1 MHFPTDINLL
11 WDSARKSIELIEKL
25 IDGTENS
32 GWRKRRYWLRRI
44 KRAFNKANRRM
55 FAGGKAKEEHLLEE
69 VMQYLNIAERLSKKI
84 KASEE
89 QLKEIAEDIDH
100 KGKVY
105 KELGYFEEMLD
116 KHIDLVRRRIIFKEK
131 IPHKEKLFSLF
142 EPFTRWVN
150 KGKGGNR
157 IELGLPIA
165 VSSDQ
170 YGFFLHN
177 QVMEKEV
184 DAEIA
189 VPVAEEIIKKWPK
202 LDSLSFDKGFYSKEN
217 YLALKEKVSTLVMPK
232 RGKLNKEE
240 LHRETSKEFIR
251 LRRRHSAIESDINAL
266 EHHGLNR
273 CPDKGIDHFKR
284 YVSLGILSLNL
295 HRLGNIL
302 LEQDRKH
309 LIARKKLKA
318 A

>member
-1 MHFPTDINLL
+1 
-11 WDSARKSIELIEKL
+11 
-25 IDGTENS
+25 
-32 GWRKRRYWLRRI
+32 
-44 KRAFNKANRRM
+44 M
-55 FAGGKAKEEHLLEE
+55 FAGGKAKEQRLVEE
-69 VMQYLNIAERLSKKI
+69 VWQYLRIAEKLSKKI
-84 KASEE
+84 KASEKKINN
-89 QLKEIAEDIDH
+89 LAKESTRKMKI
-100 KGKVY
+100 Y
-105 KELGYFEEMLD
+105 KELRYFEQMLD

-131 IPHKEKLFSLF
+131 IPHKEKIFSLF

-150 KGKGGNR
+150 KGKRGNR

-177 QVMEKEV
+177 HVMEKEV
-184 DAEIA
+184 DVQIA
-189 VPVAEEIIKKWPK
+189 VPIAEEIIKKWPEI
-202 LDSLSFDKGFYSKEN
+202 DSLSFDKGFYSKDN

-240 LHRETSKEFIR
+240 IHRESTKEFMK